1 MSTGRA
7 DAPAAFWRAL
17 PEDLKA
23 LLRLGFTGRS
33 HLLDVAGRCLRAGR
47 TELAETLAGAL
58 AEIAGD
64 ALNTLAADHPL
75 DGGLAAELLAT
86 GSAVALLPPE
96 TLARLRILADHWTR
110 PADAAPLLDIL
121 AARDFGRIRAFL
133 DRAVRDEPGNLFW
146 REQAVTV
153 GAVENAPDFV
163 FACLEAVAPEA
174 VRPVLGVAMTR
185 ARALFSPM
193 GTPPPEALLA
203 AARRAPW
210 NASLVLRAF
219 DALSGVAVQRCPLP
233 GRTAVL
239 LYSWNKADELD
250 ATLASLLAADLTGCS
265 VFVLDNG
272 STDGTAEVL
281 ARRGARFADVLG
293 ADRFTVVSLPVNI
306 GAAAA
311 RNWLLHLDAVQAHDF
326 CCYLDDDVELP
337 PDWLA
342 RLGAAVKRYPEAGV
356 WGCKVVDHAN
366 PLCIQSADS
375 HLAMDPTE
383 RADLTRLAPNPFS
396 LTDLHVQTLDTGG
409 FDFLRPCASVTGC
422 CHLFRTRTLLESGD
436 FAIQLSPSQ
445 YDDME
450 HDLRLCE
457 AGRFPVY
464 QGHLAVRHRKRTGAA
479 SLTSAQEHGS
489 ALGNKYKMQTMHTRA
504 DIADALTAEQA
515 LLEADLLGKFEYLEG
530 V

>member
-1 MSTGRA
+1 MSTDRA
-7 DAPAAFWRAL
+7 DSPAAFWRAL

-23 LLRLGFTGRS
+23 PLRLGFVGKS
-33 HLLDVAGRCLRAGR
+33 HLFEAAARSLRPGR
-47 TELAETLAGAL
+47 EHLAPV
-58 AEIAGD
+58 AGD

-75 DGGLAAELLAT
+75 DGGLAAELLA
-86 GSAVALLPPE
+86 ADPAEALLAPE
-96 TLARLRILADHWTR
+96 AAARLRVLANHWAR
-110 PADAAPLLDIL
+110 PSDTAPLLDIL
-121 AARDFGRIRAFL
+121 AAREFGRTRAFL
-133 DRAVRDEPGNLFW
+133 DKAVRDEPGNLFW

-153 GAVENAPDFV
+153 GTVENVPDFV
-163 FACLEAVAPEA
+163 FACLEAPAPEV
-174 VRPVLGVAMTR
+174 VRPVLAAAVER
-185 ARALFSPM
+185 ARTLFSPM
-193 GTPPPEALLA
+193 ESPAPEELLA
-203 AARRAPW
+203 AARKAPW
-210 NASLVLRAF
+210 NAGLALRAF
-219 DALSGVAVQRCPLP
+219 DALSGAAGQRVPLP

-250 ATLASLLAADLTGCS
+250 ATLASLLASDLTEVS

-272 STDGTAEVL
+272 STDGTAEAL
-281 ARRGARFADVLG
+281 ARRGPQFADALG
-293 ADRFTVVSLPVNI
+293 ADRFTMVSLPVNV

-311 RNWLLHLDAVQAHDF
+311 RNWLLHLDAVREHDF
-326 CCYLDDDVELP
+326 CCYLDDDVALP
-337 PDWLA
+337 PDWLT
-342 RLGAAVKRYPEAGV
+342 RLGAAVRSYPEAGV

-375 HLAMDPTE
+375 HLAMDPAV
-383 RADLTRLAPNPFS
+383 RADLTRLAPNPFW

-457 AGRFPVY
+457 AGLFPVY
-464 QGHLAVRHRKRTGAA
+464 QGHLAVHHRKRTGAA
-479 SLTSAQEHGS
+479 SLTSPQEHGS

-504 DIADALTAEQA
+504 DIAAAIKAEQA
-515 LLEADLLGKFEYLEG
+515 LLEADLLDKLDYLEG

>member
-1 MSTGRA
+1 MSPDRA
-7 DAPAAFWRAL
+7 DARAAFWRAL
-17 PEDLKA
+17 PEDLKG
-23 LLRLGFTGRS
+23 LLRLGFTGKL
-33 HLLDVAGRCLRAGR
+33 HLLDVAVRCLRGGQ
-47 TELAETLAGAL
+47 TDL

-75 DGGLAAELLAT
+75 DGGLAAELLA
-86 GSAVALLPPE
+86 AEPAAALLAPE
-96 TLARLRILADHWTR
+96 AEARLRVLAAHWAR
-110 PADAAPLLDIL
+110 PADAAPLLDL
-121 AARDFGRIRAFL
+121 LNGRDFARTRAFL

-146 REQAVTV
+146 REQAVTT
-153 GAVENAPDFV
+153 GTVENDPDFV
-163 FACLEAVAPEA
+163 FACLEAPAPEA
-174 VRPVLGVAMTR
+174 VRPVLAVAGER
-185 ARALFSPM
+185 ARTLFSPPE
-193 GTPPPEALLA
+193 PPAPEELLA

-210 NASLVLRAF
+210 NAGLALRAF
-219 DALSGVAVQRCPLP
+219 DACSGAADLREALP

-239 LYSWNKADELD
+239 LYSWNKADVLD
-250 ATLASLLAADLTGCS
+250 ATLSSLLASDLTGVS

-272 STDGTAEVL
+272 STDRTAEVL
-281 ARRGARFADVLG
+281 AHRAGQFADRLG
-293 ADRFTVVSLPVNI
+293 ADRLTTVSLPVNV

-311 RNWLLHLDAVQAHDF
+311 RNWLLHLDAVREHEF

-337 PDWLA
+337 PDWLP
-342 RLGAAVKRYPEAGV
+342 RLGAAVRRYPEAGV

-375 HLAMDPTE
+375 HLDMDPSV
-383 RADLTRLAPNPFS
+383 RGDLNRLDPNPFS
-396 LTDLHVQTLDTGG
+396 LTGLHAQTLDTGV

-457 AGRFPVY
+457 AGLFPVY
-464 QGHLAVRHRKRTGAA
+464 QGHLAVRHKKRTGAA
-479 SLTSAQEHGS
+479 SLTSAQEHGN
-489 ALGNKYKMQTMHTRA
+489 ALGNKYKMQTMHARA
-504 DIADALTAEQA
+504 DVAAALKAEQT
-515 LLEADLLGKFEYLEG
+515 LLEADLLDKLEYLDG

>member
-1 MSTGRA
+1 MSTERA
-7 DAPAAFWRAL
+7 DTPAAFWRTL

-23 LLRLGFTGRS
+23 LLRLGFVGQS
-33 HLLDVAGRCLRAGR
+33 HLFEVASHSLRPGR
-47 TELAETLAGAL
+47 EYLAPL
-58 AEIAGD
+58 AGD
-64 ALNTLAADHPL
+64 ALNTLAAEHPL
-75 DGGLAAELLAT
+75 NGGLAAGLLA
-86 GSAVALLPPE
+86 SEPAVALLAPE
-96 TLARLRILADHWTR
+96 TVARLRALADHWAR
-110 PADAAPLLDIL
+110 PADAAPLYEVLNS
-121 AARDFGRIRAFL
+121 RDHERTRAFL

-146 REQAVTV
+146 REQAMTA
-153 GAVENAPDFV
+153 GAVGNDPDFV
-163 FACLEAVAPEA
+163 FASLAVPAPEVVAP
-174 VRPVLGVAMTR
+174 VLAAAGEQT
-185 ARALFSPM
+185 RALFAPKEIP
-193 GTPPPEALLA
+193 TPEALLK
-203 AARRAPW
+203 AARKAPW
-210 NASLVLRAF
+210 NANLVLRAF
-219 DALSGVAVQRCPLP
+219 DALTGERDRLSPLP

-250 ATLASLLAADLTGCS
+250 ATLASLLASDLTGVS

-281 ARRGARFADVLG
+281 ARRESQFADALG
-293 ADRFTVVSLPVNI
+293 ADRFTSITLPVNV

-311 RNWLLHLDAVQAHDF
+311 RNWLLHLDAVREHDF

-337 PDWLA
+337 SDWLP
-342 RLGAAVKRYPEAGV
+342 RLGAAVQRYPEAGV
-356 WGCKVVDHAN
+356 WGCKVVSHAN

-375 HLAMDPTE
+375 HLAMDPSA
-383 RADLTRLAPNPFS
+383 RADLNRLEPNPFRLS
-396 LTDLHVQTLDTGG
+396 ALHVQTLDTGG

-457 AGRFPVY
+457 AGLFPVY
-464 QGHLAVRHRKRTGAA
+464 QGHLAVHHKKRTGAA
-479 SLTSAQEHGS
+479 SLTSAQEHGN

-504 DIADALTAEQA
+504 DIAKALEAEQA
-515 LLEADLLGKFEYLEG
+515 LLEADLLEKLEYLEG